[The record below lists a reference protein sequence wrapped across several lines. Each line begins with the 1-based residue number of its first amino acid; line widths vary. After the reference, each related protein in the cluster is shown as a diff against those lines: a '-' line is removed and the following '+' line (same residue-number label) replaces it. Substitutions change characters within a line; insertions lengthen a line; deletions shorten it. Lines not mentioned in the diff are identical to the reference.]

1 MSSPSLSLEPFCGK
15 MNESSRPLFPVHT
28 RLPHASSGLQ
38 HTFPTLMKLLAQ
50 RVLFFVTL
58 AASALQAQDPGFQP
72 AVTPTR
78 PAAPTQAPAN
88 RGDEARG
95 AGLIDSMERLD
106 GNQTLIYDDKLSFR
120 IVEEGAPPISLRVQD
135 SGDIQAPYVGL
146 VKAVGKT
153 PKALAYEIKQALE
166 GTYFVKATVII
177 ALDERPMQPGAGR
190 RSMLAQQV
198 EFFTIFGQ
206 VIRQGKY
213 ELPDNEDVTV
223 SQAILR
229 AGGFSQFAKATA
241 VKVIRK
247 TPQGNKTILVNVDAI
262 MTKGELERD
271 IFIRNNDVIIVKE
284 AIAKF

>member
-1 MSSPSLSLEPFCGK
+1 
-15 MNESSRPLFPVHT
+15 
-28 RLPHASSGLQ
+28 
-38 HTFPTLMKLLAQ
+38 MKLLGLRPLVLVLSFS
-50 RVLFFVTL
+50 RVLL
-58 AASALQAQDPGFQP
+58 AQDPGFQP
-72 AVTPTR
+72 AVSPTR
-78 PAAPTQAPAN
+78 AAAPAQAPTT

-106 GNQTLIYDDKLSFR
+106 GTQTLLYDDKLSFR
-120 IVEEGAPPISLRVQD
+120 IVEEGGQPISLRVQD

-146 VKAVGKT
+146 VRAIGKT
-153 PKALAYEIKQALE
+153 PKALAYEIKSALE

-177 ALDERPMQPGAGR
+177 ALDERPQQPGSGR
-190 RSMLAQQV
+190 RSLMAQQV

-213 ELPDNEDVTV
+213 ELPDHEDVTV

>member
-1 MSSPSLSLEPFCGK
+1 MKCSCVSFALLVLSASL
-15 MNESSRPLFPVHT
+15 
-28 RLPHASSGLQ
+28 
-38 HTFPTLMKLLAQ
+38 
-50 RVLFFVTL
+50 
-58 AASALQAQDPGFQP
+58 ALGQDPGFQAP
-72 AVTPTR
+72 APPIRATP
-78 PAAPTQAPAN
+78 PAAAPSN

-106 GNQTLIYDDKLSFR
+106 GVQTLMYDDKVSFR
-120 IVEEGAPPISLRVQD
+120 IVEEGGQPISLRVQD

-146 VKAVGKT
+146 VKAIGKT
-153 PKALAYEIKQALE
+153 PKALAYEIKSALE

-177 ALDERPMQPGAGR
+177 ALDERPLQPGAGR
-190 RSMLAQQV
+190 RSFLAQQV

-247 TPQGNKTILVNVDAI
+247 TPQGNKTIIVNVDAI

-271 IFIRNNDVIIVKE
+271 IYIRNNDVIIVKE

>member
-1 MSSPSLSLEPFCGK
+1 MKKTGSLFLIASL
-15 MNESSRPLFPVHT
+15 LF
-28 RLPHASSGLQ
+28 
-38 HTFPTLMKLLAQ
+38 AQ
-50 RVLFFVTL
+50 SIL
-58 AASALQAQDPGFQP
+58 AQDPGFQAP
-72 AVTPTR
+72 VTPTR
-78 PAAPTQAPAN
+78 PAAPTPAPSN

-106 GNQTLIYDDKLSFR
+106 GTQTLMYDDKISFR
-120 IVEEGAPPISLRVQD
+120 IVEEGAAPISLRVQD

-153 PKALAYEIKQALE
+153 PKALAYEIKRALE

-177 ALDERPMQPGAGR
+177 ALDERPLQPGAGR
-190 RSMLAQQV
+190 RSIMAQQV

-229 AGGFSQFAKATA
+229 AGGFSQFAKTSA

-262 MTKGELERD
+262 MTKGELDRD
-271 IFIRNNDVIIVKE
+271 IYIRNNDVIIVKE